1 MALTL
6 LVTGVSTPILNA
18 NAQSIDE
25 SVGIEFEQMNNTA
38 SKSSD
43 IEDPKKIQNL
53 TDMSKEAIS
62 SKQIVLNYSNADLV
76 FDDARFLEIK
86 ENNENYASVTIPI
99 VGEQYSFISNL
110 TLVFDSENEIISYSE
125 TLITKSDNDKF
136 IITTYFDGK
145 LFQEDETDIDYIS
158 NSELQK
164 ELEYI
169 QDLGNDI
176 QPQKSF
182 NEVVL
187 CIAIVAAVDLT
198 VARIIAATCIA
209 SCPAVPPIC
218 AACIGAVAV
227 VGAANIPAII
237 SCFK

>member
-169 QDLGNDI
+169 H
-176 QPQKSF
+176 
-182 NEVVL
+182 V
-187 CIAIVAAVDLT
+187 T
-198 VARIIAATCIA
+198 V
-209 SCPAVPPIC
+209 
-218 AACIGAVAV
+218 
-227 VGAANIPAII
+227 
-237 SCFK
+237 K